1 MSSHQD
7 YGEQGRRGR
16 GNSCPPPRGKIK
28 KQIATDLKDS
38 WCSMTSVICSTWKGS
53 ISGSGER
60 EGGAATSAPPQEL
73 TSGDHRTTVHV
84 DEGMTC
90 SSSEVKRKELEEN
103 DTGGGG
109 RAAVTVVGE
118 NPDDAAEENSGNGQC
133 PLVGQFQIGRACKP
147 TAVLFSFSLSCILRK
162 KLL

>member
-53 ISGSGER
+53 ISGSE
-60 EGGAATSAPPQEL
+60 EL

-133 PLVGQFQIGRACKP
+133 PFVGQFQIGRACKP
-147 TAVLFSFSLSCILRK
+147 TAVLFSLSLSCILRK